1 MNNCSNETFSSV
13 VNFFSISFSFSFKN
27 LSLFSFATRAFTV
40 RGVIVEL
47 EMAVELDDFISV
59 YANTVPGDA
68 IGVFDLKKKPI

>member
-1 MNNCSNETFSSV
+1 MNNCSNETFIMV

-59 YANTVPGDA
+59 YANTVAGDA

>member
-1 MNNCSNETFSSV
+1 M
-13 VNFFSISFSFSFKN
+13 
-27 LSLFSFATRAFTV
+27 

-59 YANTVPGDA
+59 YANTVAGDA